1 MKRVGIRSL
10 VGELRSHMLNSMP
23 PPAKKKK
30 PKPHFTNMIK
40 ITELF
45 TNGIFCRTRTK
56 NLKICMEIQKTL
68 NSQSHFEKEKLEESG
83 SLTSDYAIKL
93 QSSRHYGTGTETE
106 I

>member
-1 MKRVGIRSL
+1 MERYTLFVDWKNQYCQYSYTIQGYLQVQ
-10 VGELRSHMLNSMP
+10 HNP
-23 PPAKKKK
+23 Y
-30 PKPHFTNMIK
+30 K
-40 ITELF
+40 I

-83 SLTSDYAIKL
+83 SLTSDYTTKL
-93 QSSRHYGTGTETE
+93 QSSKQYDKGTKTE